1 MTEWD
6 LTGDWDPPIVTTRE
20 RFTRDV
26 DWPAGGRRPRSKEPS
41 EPWAH
46 RGHIWDER

>member
-1 MTEWD
+1 MSEHD
-6 LTGDWDPPIVTTRE
+6 IEGRYDPPLPPALE
-20 RFTRDV
+20 RFLRDV
-26 DWPAGGRRPRSKEPS
+26 DWPDPADEPDEEPS

>member
-6 LTGDWDPPIVTTRE
+6 LTGDWDPPVRPDLE
-20 RFTRDV
+20 RFLRDV
-26 DWPAGGRRPRSKEPS
+26 TWPDPAPEPDVEPA

>member
-6 LTGDWDPPIVTTRE
+6 LTGDWDPPIVPPLE
-20 RFTRDV
+20 RFSRDV
-26 DWPAGGRRPRSKEPS
+26 TWPPAAADPIEEPA

>member
-1 MTEWD
+1 VTEWD
-6 LTGDWDPPIVTTRE
+6 LTGDWDPPLAPRE
-20 RFTRDV
+20 WFTRNV
-26 DWPAGGRRPRSKEPS
+26 DWPAPADDPDEEPS